1 MNKEGTAEGRK
12 ILEHEEIARSN
23 NLITARYKATLTEN
37 KMTVLALKKST
48 QDDYGRH
55 VAVFT
60 AQELKQIMGHHNG
73 SFYQQLKETAQKM
86 QSRQLAIEDVEK
98 KRFRYMSV
106 IDTAE
111 FSNGIFRVSFNV
123 DINNYIDDLKQNF
136 TIMNMGILVDFTST
150 YAYRLYEILKAQEY
164 LIDKKGDENGEY
176 CIPYTVSE
184 LKVAVGCVDTSTQ
197 AVREEMTRKNPDYD
211 KIVEEL
217 AEEKHFEKWYD
228 FKKNVLDVAER
239 QINEKSDLH
248 VRYEL
253 IRSGR
258 GGKVNRV
265 LIYISRNGGYRDKRS
280 RGGEIRIDEERSV
293 LSENDNIRAR
303 IDEIIAYMP
312 EYEDEVT
319 RKVARVFLEKAQYNV
334 ERVKGAY
341 DYVINKRDVKD
352 FVSYMID
359 AISKGYAEKPHRKQ
373 EQFYAVEKEKNRI
386 AVDAVRFDDLDEEEE
401 EEPVANVKKPAS
413 TGQTGSSSGD
423 EKESAAAAL
432 IETMEGSEEWTAYM
446 SQLSL
451 PYDLL
456 RRVKG
461 AMWILEDYAKWK
473 EQSR

>member
-1 MNKEGTAEGRK
+1 MNKDSTAEGRK

-176 CIPYTVSE
+176 CIPYTVAE

-211 KIVEEL
+211 KIVDDL

-239 QINEKSDLH
+239 QINEKSDLR

-265 LIYISRNGGYRDKRS
+265 LIYISRNEHYRDRRN
-280 RGGEIRIDEERSV
+280 RGGEIRIDDERTV
-293 LSENDNIRAR
+293 VNENENIRAR

-341 DYVINKRDVKD
+341 DYVINKRDIKD

-359 AISKGYAEKPHRKQ
+359 AISKGYAEKPHKKPDEIYAKEPQKQ
-373 EQFYAVEKEKNRI
+373 RI
-386 AVDAVRFDDLDEEEE
+386 SVDAVRFDDLDEEEE
-401 EEPVANVKKPAS
+401 QVTPVKENP
-413 TGQTGSSSGD
+413 SSGNRS
-423 EKESAAAAL
+423 ESASEGDKEAAAL
-432 IETMEGSEEWTAYM
+432 DLIGTMEGTEEWKQYIA
-446 SQLSL
+446 QLSL

-456 RRVKG
+456 LRVKG
-461 AMWILEDYAKWK
+461 AMWLLEDYAKWR
-473 EQSR
+473 EQR

>member
-1 MNKEGTAEGRK
+1 MNKDSTAEGRK

-176 CIPYTVSE
+176 CIPYTVAE

-211 KIVEEL
+211 KIVDNL

-265 LIYISRNGGYRDKRS
+265 LIYISRNESYRDKRGKS
-280 RGGEIRIDEERSV
+280 GEIRIDDERTV
-293 LSENDNIRAR
+293 VSENENIRAR

-341 DYVINKRDVKD
+341 DYVIDKRDVKD

-359 AISKGYAEKPHRKQ
+359 AISKGYAEKPHKKPDEIFTKEPQKQ
-373 EQFYAVEKEKNRI
+373 RI
-386 AVDAVRFDDLDEEEE
+386 SVDAVRFDDLDEEEE
-401 EEPVANVKKPAS
+401 QVIPNKEKAS
-413 TGQTGSSSGD
+413 PGTRSDSTSEGD
-423 EKESAAAAL
+423 KESAALDL
-432 IETMEGSEEWTAYM
+432 IGTMEETEEWKRYTT
-446 SQLSL
+446 QLSL

-456 RRVKG
+456 LRVKG
-461 AMWILEDYAKWK
+461 AMWLLEDYAKWR
-473 EQSR
+473 EQQ

>member
-1 MNKEGTAEGRK
+1 MNKDGTAEGRR

-176 CIPYTVSE
+176 CIPYTVAE

-211 KIVEEL
+211 KIVEDL

-239 QINEKSDLH
+239 QINEKSDLC

-265 LIYISRNGGYRDKRS
+265 LIYISRNENYREKRS
-280 RGGEIRIDEERSV
+280 RAGEIRIDDERSV
-293 LSENDNIRAR
+293 VNENENIRAR

-341 DYVINKRDVKD
+341 DYVLNKRDVKD

-359 AISKGYAEKPHRKQ
+359 AISKGYAEKPHKKPDDIYVP
-373 EQFYAVEKEKNRI
+373 EPHKHRI
-386 AVDAVRFDDLDEEEE
+386 SVDAVRFDDIEEEE
-401 EEPVANVKKPAS
+401 E
-413 TGQTGSSSGD
+413 
-423 EKESAAAAL
+423 SAAAVKETASSDGKSESVPREGDKDFAAL
-432 IETMEGSEEWTAYM
+432 ELIGTMEETEEWKQYIE
-446 SQLSL
+446 QLSL

-456 RRVKG
+456 LRVKG
-461 AMWILEDYAKWK
+461 AMWLLEDYAKWR
-473 EQSR
+473 EQR

>member
-1 MNKEGTAEGRK
+1 MSKESSGEGRR

-37 KMTVLALKKST
+37 KMTVLALKKSS
-48 QDDYGRH
+48 QDDHGRH

-73 SFYQQLKETAQKM
+73 SFYQQLKDTAQKM
-86 QSRQLAIEDVEK
+86 QSRQLAIEDVEQ

-123 DINNYIDDLKQNF
+123 DINKYIDDLKQNF

-176 CIPYTVSE
+176 CIPYTVAE
-184 LKVAVGCVDTSTQ
+184 LKVAVGCVDTSTR
-197 AVREEMTRKNPDYD
+197 AVVEEMRRKNPDYE

-248 VRYEL
+248 IRYEL

-258 GGKVNRV
+258 GGKVNSV
-265 LIYISRNGGYRDKRS
+265 LIYISRNESYRDRRNRQS
-280 RGGEIRIDEERSV
+280 GEIQIDEESFV
-293 LSENDNIRAR
+293 VNENENIRAR

-312 EYEDEVT
+312 EYEDEVS
-319 RKVARVFLEKAQYNV
+319 RKVARIFLEKAQYNV

-341 DYVINKRDVKD
+341 DYVINRRDVKD

-359 AISKGYAEKPHRKQ
+359 AISKGYAEKPRRKNAPIWKEETEEHR
-373 EQFYAVEKEKNRI
+373 I
-386 AVDAVRFDDLDEEEE
+386 SVDAVRFDDLEDEETTHASEGKPEKSPENEKQPTSSDEE
-401 EEPVANVKKPAS
+401 
-413 TGQTGSSSGD
+413 D
-423 EKESAAAAL
+423 AALAL
-432 IETMEGSEEWTAYM
+432 IEGMQGTEEWKAYM
-446 SQLSL
+446 EQLSL

-461 AMWILEDYAKWK
+461 AMWILEDYAKWR
-473 EQSR
+473 EQG